1 MIKSMTGFGRGE
13 SGTDLSKIEVEIRS
27 YNSRFLEIKFRGYPL
42 DPISERNIRRTLEN
56 SLVRGNVQVKI
67 ELNNLKHSNQ
77 LTFDKDR
84 FEIIK
89 DVVKEIHVNYGQR
102 MNLSDI
108 ISTQDLLMPKESPLI
123 KNADITEAVL
133 KAILQL
139 NEMRLKEGVVL
150 HSDLV
155 QRIENLK
162 ILIDN
167 SEKIS
172 ETFYAEKQIDL
183 RKKVTELLG
192 NDTLD
197 ESRLIQEIAYIA
209 ERADVTEE
217 IVRCRSHFKQLDEY
231 LNLEDSVG
239 KRIAFLVQEISREV
253 NTIGSKSPQTEVTKN
268 VIEMKNDLE
277 KIREQIQN
285 VL

>member
-27 YNSRFLEIKFRGYPL
+27 YNSRFLELKFRGYPL

-217 IVRCRSHFKQLDEY
+217 IVRCRSHFKQLDDY

-268 VIEMKNDLE
+268 VIEMKNELE

>member
-27 YNSRFLEIKFRGYPL
+27 YNSRFLELKFRGYPL

-155 QRIENLK
+155 QRIESLK

-217 IVRCRSHFKQLDEY
+217 IVRCRSHFKQLDDY

>member
-13 SGTDLSKIEVEIRS
+13 SGTDLSKIDVEIRS
-27 YNSRFLEIKFRGYPL
+27 YNSRFLELKFRGYPL
-42 DPISERNIRRTLEN
+42 DPILERNIRRTLEN

-155 QRIENLK
+155 QRIESLK

-172 ETFYAEKQIDL
+172 ETFYAKKQIDL

-217 IVRCRSHFKQLDEY
+217 IVRCRSHFKQLDDY

-268 VIEMKNDLE
+268 VIEMKNELE

>member
-27 YNSRFLEIKFRGYPL
+27 YNSRFLELKFRGYPL

-102 MNLSDI
+102 MSLSDI

-217 IVRCRSHFKQLDEY
+217 IVRCRSHFKQLDDY

-268 VIEMKNDLE
+268 VIEMKNELE

>member
-27 YNSRFLEIKFRGYPL
+27 YNSRFLELKFRGYPL

-89 DVVKEIHVNYGQR
+89 NVVKEIHVNYGQR

-155 QRIENLK
+155 QRIESLK

-217 IVRCRSHFKQLDEY
+217 IVRCRSHFKQLDDY

-268 VIEMKNDLE
+268 VIEMKNELE

>member
-1 MIKSMTGFGRGE
+1 MTGFGRGE

-27 YNSRFLEIKFRGYPL
+27 YNSRFLELKFRGYPL

-56 SLVRGNVQVKI
+56 SLVRGNVHVKI

-89 DVVKEIHVNYGQR
+89 DVLKEIHVNYGQR

-133 KAILQL
+133 KATLQL

-155 QRIENLK
+155 QRIESLK

>member
-27 YNSRFLEIKFRGYPL
+27 YNSRFLELKFRGYPL

-133 KAILQL
+133 KAIIQL

-155 QRIENLK
+155 QRIESLK

-217 IVRCRSHFKQLDEY
+217 IVRCRSHFKQLDDY

-268 VIEMKNDLE
+268 VIEMKNELE

>member
-27 YNSRFLEIKFRGYPL
+27 YNSRFLELKFRGYQL
-42 DPISERNIRRTLEN
+42 DPILERNIRRTLEN

-89 DVVKEIHVNYGQR
+89 NVVKEIHVNYGQR

-155 QRIENLK
+155 QRIESLK

-217 IVRCRSHFKQLDEY
+217 IVRCRSHFKQLDDY

-268 VIEMKNDLE
+268 VIEMKNELE

>member
-13 SGTDLSKIEVEIRS
+13 SGTDLSKIDVEIRS

-42 DPISERNIRRTLEN
+42 DPITERNIRRTLEN

-108 ISTQDLLMPKESPLI
+108 ISTQDLLMLKESPLI

-155 QRIENLK
+155 QRIESLK

-231 LNLEDSVG
+231 LNLEDPVG

-268 VIEMKNDLE
+268 VIEMKNELE

>member
-13 SGTDLSKIEVEIRS
+13 NGTDLSKIEVEIRS
-27 YNSRFLEIKFRGYPL
+27 YNSRFLEIKFRGYAL
-42 DPISERNIRRTLEN
+42 DPISERNIRKTLEN

-150 HSDLV
+150 HSYLV

-192 NDTLD
+192 NETLD

-217 IVRCRSHFKQLDEY
+217 IVRCRSHFKQLDDY

-268 VIEMKNDLE
+268 VIEMKNELE

>member
-13 SGTDLSKIEVEIRS
+13 SGTDLSRMEVEIRS

-102 MNLSDI
+102 MSLSDI

-155 QRIENLK
+155 QRIESLK

-217 IVRCRSHFKQLDEY
+217 IVRCRSHFKQLDDY

-268 VIEMKNDLE
+268 VIEMKNELE

>member
-13 SGTDLSKIEVEIRS
+13 SGTDLSKIDVEIRS
-27 YNSRFLEIKFRGYPL
+27 YNSRFLELKFRGYPL

-89 DVVKEIHVNYGQR
+89 NVVKEIHVNYGQR

-155 QRIENLK
+155 QRIESLK

-217 IVRCRSHFKQLDEY
+217 IVRCRSHFKQLDDY

-268 VIEMKNDLE
+268 VIEMKNELE

>member
-13 SGTDLSKIEVEIRS
+13 NGTDLSKIEVEIRS
-27 YNSRFLEIKFRGYPL
+27 YNSRFLEIKFRGYAL
-42 DPISERNIRRTLEN
+42 DPISERNIRKTLEN

-67 ELNNLKHSNQ
+67 ELNNLRHSNQ

-231 LNLEDSVG
+231 LNLEDPVG

-268 VIEMKNDLE
+268 VIEMKNELE

>member
-1 MIKSMTGFGRGE
+1 M
-13 SGTDLSKIEVEIRS
+13 
-27 YNSRFLEIKFRGYPL
+27 
-42 DPISERNIRRTLEN
+42 
-56 SLVRGNVQVKI
+56 
-67 ELNNLKHSNQ
+67 
-77 LTFDKDR
+77 
-84 FEIIK
+84 
-89 DVVKEIHVNYGQR
+89 
-102 MNLSDI
+102 
-108 ISTQDLLMPKESPLI
+108 
-123 KNADITEAVL
+123 
-133 KAILQL
+133 
-139 NEMRLKEGVVL
+139 
-150 HSDLV
+150 
-155 QRIENLK
+155 K

-231 LNLEDSVG
+231 LNLEDPVG

-268 VIEMKNDLE
+268 VIEMKNELE

>member
-27 YNSRFLEIKFRGYPL
+27 YNSRFLELKFRGYQL
-42 DPISERNIRRTLEN
+42 DPILERNIRRTLEN

-89 DVVKEIHVNYGQR
+89 NVVKEIHVNYGQR

-108 ISTQDLLMPKESPLI
+108 ISTQDLLIPKESPLI

-155 QRIENLK
+155 QRIESLK

-217 IVRCRSHFKQLDEY
+217 IVRCRSHFKQLDDY

-268 VIEMKNDLE
+268 VIEMKNELE

>member
-231 LNLEDSVG
+231 LNLEDPVG

>member
-27 YNSRFLEIKFRGYPL
+27 YNSRFLELKFRGYPL

-155 QRIENLK
+155 QRIESLK

-217 IVRCRSHFKQLDEY
+217 IVRCRSHFKQLDDY

-268 VIEMKNDLE
+268 VIEMKNELE

>member
-13 SGTDLSKIEVEIRS
+13 SGTDLSKIDVEIRS
-27 YNSRFLEIKFRGYPL
+27 YNSRFLELKFRGYPL
-42 DPISERNIRRTLEN
+42 DPILERNIRRTLEN

-155 QRIENLK
+155 QRIESLK

-217 IVRCRSHFKQLDEY
+217 IVRCRSHFKQLDDY

-268 VIEMKNDLE
+268 VIEMKNELE

>member
-1 MIKSMTGFGRGE
+1 
-13 SGTDLSKIEVEIRS
+13 
-27 YNSRFLEIKFRGYPL
+27 
-42 DPISERNIRRTLEN
+42 
-56 SLVRGNVQVKI
+56 LVRGNVQVKI

-89 DVVKEIHVNYGQR
+89 NVVKEIHVNYGQR

-155 QRIENLK
+155 QRIESLK

-217 IVRCRSHFKQLDEY
+217 IVRCRSHFKQLDDY

-268 VIEMKNDLE
+268 VIEMKNELE

>member
-217 IVRCRSHFKQLDEY
+217 IVRCRSHFKQLNEY